1 MKKLLL
7 FILLNVCVLVNAQD
21 VKVDIN
27 RNDVSSKKDC
37 SFEINGICST
47 EDVGGVDAQ
56 IQYVKDLERTC
67 IFFTNYNEKTVTVTY
82 MIGNNCPYN
91 SNSSYASY
99 HTADGSTGS
108 MVLRSN
114 ETKYIVVD
122 YYSSANCY
130 FISGLISRF
139 LKTSN

>member
-1 MKKLLL
+1 MRKLLL
-7 FILLNVCVLVNAQD
+7 FILLGVSVLVNAQD

-27 RNDVSSKKDC
+27 RNDVSSKRDC

-56 IQYVKDLERTC
+56 VQYVEDPGHTR

-82 MIGNNCPYN
+82 MIGNSCN
-91 SNSSYASY
+91 SMSGGTGY
-99 HTADGSTGS
+99 HTADGTTGS

-122 YYSSANCY
+122 YYNYDKCY

-139 LKTSN
+139 LKTGN